1 MRASLNA
8 CLQDQTLPHASLF
21 DDQGHL
27 CCSCWKMISCASG
40 LSATAS
46 ATPKEGSQSA
56 QTQPDASEEY
66 LNSLAIHKLIFSSTA
81 CQCGT
86 QKLSSLCLPLLGEP
100 FPNKIF
106 KSKEYARQNGI
117 LMASP
122 IYHAAFRDSCMSG
135 HALLICLSRQQNSDH
150 LDSSSTIVGGVPWLQ
165 QQVTRHQ
172 ICTHQSWC
180 HSQHQSLG
188 QCVF

>member
-1 MRASLNA
+1 MHATGPQDNRCTRPFGTYAGCCMRASLNA

-21 DDQGHL
+21 DHQDHL
-27 CCSCWKMISCASG
+27 CCLCRKMISCASG
-40 LSATAS
+40 LSATPS

-86 QKLSSLCLPLLGEP
+86 QKWSSVCLSLLGEP

-106 KSKEYARQNGI
+106 VQRLRKMEW
-117 LMASP
+117 
-122 IYHAAFRDSCMSG
+122 
-135 HALLICLSRQQNSDH
+135 NSDG
-150 LDSSSTIVGGVPWLQ
+150 LSNLSCWLVGFLHVRTSPFDMPFKAAEL
-165 QQVTRHQ
+165 R
-172 ICTHQSWC
+172 
-180 HSQHQSLG
+180 LP
-188 QCVF
+188 